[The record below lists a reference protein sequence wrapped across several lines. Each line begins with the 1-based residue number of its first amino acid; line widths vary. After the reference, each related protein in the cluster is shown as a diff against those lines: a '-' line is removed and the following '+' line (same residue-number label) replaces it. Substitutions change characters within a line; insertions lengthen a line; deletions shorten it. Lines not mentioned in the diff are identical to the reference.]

1 MACVGACD
9 SAADGSPTI
18 HADGSRDPIDASGT
32 DDSMTAGDG
41 FAMSD
46 SSQMGD
52 SGQDGNLGND
62 DEGDATA
69 IQDAPS
75 DFAPPADAGPGGLL
89 YYFPLAGD
97 TNDYSGNGNNATS
110 TGTMPTTGHSGKMNS
125 AQLFNGTTAYM
136 TAPGGKLPVGIA
148 PRTLTL
154 WANPTNRVFTIAGWG
169 LANCTGPTGGTM
181 FSLGTA
187 TNEFWGGCDDVGDGV
202 GPPLGAWTFLAA
214 VFSTPGQVRIFVNR
228 TAATYNLP
236 TNLSTKPSMLW
247 IGAATRTNTAN
258 VIFNYFGGAIDS
270 IRIYDHALS
279 DAEVGVVMGL
289 P

>member
-1 MACVGACD
+1 MAA
-9 SAADGSPTI
+9 S
-18 HADGSRDPIDASGT
+18 DA
-32 DDSMTAGDG
+32 
-41 FAMSD
+41 FAMPD
-46 SSQMGD
+46 SSEMGD
-52 SGQDGNLGND
+52 SGQDGNPANA

-69 IQDAPS
+69 IQDAPP
-75 DFAPPADAGPGGLL
+75 DFAPPDAPPADTGTGPGGLL
-89 YYFPLAGD
+89 YYFPLAAD

-110 TGTMPTTGHSGKMNS
+110 NATMPTTGHSGKMNS

-136 TAPGGKLPVGIA
+136 TAPGSKLPVGIA

-154 WANPTNRVFTIAGWG
+154 WVNPTNRVFTIAGWG
-169 LANCTGPTGGTM
+169 LANCTGATGGTM

-187 TNEFWGGCDDVGDGV
+187 PNEFWGGCDDVGDGV

-236 TNLSTKPSMLW
+236 TNLNTKQSMLW
-247 IGAATRTNTAN
+247 IGAATRTNNPN